1 MITTMLWKDFL
12 EIMIFDK
19 FANRTAVEYTVYKYM
34 EMSNVM
40 KSRLVY
46 ADIFI
51 WTGSKPN
58 AFNLRQAKEK
68 KKMGAM

>member
-1 MITTMLWKDFL
+1 MLWKNFL
-12 EIMIFDK
+12 EMIIFDK
-19 FANRTAVEYTVYKYM
+19 FANGIAYTVYKFM

>member
-1 MITTMLWKDFL
+1 MIILD
-12 EIMIFDK
+12 I
-19 FANRTAVEYTVYKYM
+19 FANGTKRQAVEYTVYKVM
-34 EMSNVM
+34 KMSNVM